1 MGREI
6 LANIVSD
13 DHNHLRI
20 ERSRI
25 EFDEDD
31 ADDLERDIGM
41 LQRPSKNQRLSP
53 IAHRKENK
61 LNSTGKLDMSQAE

>member
-13 DHNHLRI
+13 DNNRLRI

-25 EFDEDD
+25 EFDDDD
-31 ADDLERDIGM
+31 ADDLERDIVM
-41 LQRPSKNQRLSP
+41 LQRPSNNKRLSP
-53 IAHRKENK
+53 IAHRKEKN

>member
-13 DHNHLRI
+13 DNNRLRI

-25 EFDEDD
+25 EFDDDED

-41 LQRPSKNQRLSP
+41 L
-53 IAHRKENK
+53 
-61 LNSTGKLDMSQAE
+61 

>member
-13 DHNHLRI
+13 DNNNRLRI

-25 EFDEDD
+25 EFDDEDEE
-31 ADDLERDIGM
+31 DLERDIGM
-41 LQRPSKNQRLSP
+41 LQRPSNNQRISP
-53 IAHRKENK
+53 IAQR
-61 LNSTGKLDMSQAE
+61 

>member
-13 DHNHLRI
+13 DHNRLRI

-25 EFDEDD
+25 EFDDDD

-41 LQRPSKNQRLSP
+41 LQRPSN
-53 IAHRKENK
+53 N
-61 LNSTGKLDMSQAE
+61 

>member
-13 DHNHLRI
+13 DKNRLRN

-25 EFDEDD
+25 EFDDDD

-41 LQRPSKNQRLSP
+41 LRQRPSN
-53 IAHRKENK
+53 N
-61 LNSTGKLDMSQAE
+61 